1 MRTESTGWRLLTAC
15 VPPVALLSATMTLL
29 TLPAFAAEDGDDA
42 AKPAAK
48 TESAEEKEKAKPAP
62 AKATELKPIYNV
74 KLRLQYDYRELGDDK
89 DSDLYAYFSGDVR
102 NLGNGRVDFYASA
115 RLKSDLDSADSSA
128 DLANDPFRSVD
139 ESNGVTENRIRQ
151 LYFDLHDRDRNL
163 AFRAG
168 RQYIEIADYL
178 HLDGGQV
185 IVTENKDFGGRIYAG
200 APVSYYSS
208 SVSDDFAGGLSFI
221 GRPWEGNRTRLTL
234 ARYHDDS
241 EGEDDQNYYLDV
253 RQQITEAVRT
263 RGQLSVLNDEFR
275 MGRLD
280 GYFYAPDGETDFS
293 IGGSYWGSFDA
304 KTRAYS
310 PLYNVLGEQDPYTYA
325 YARLNQLVAPKWTV
339 SPGVSLRHADSGEN
353 GQNNRDYEN
362 YDLAL
367 IFEPTRAFSATASLE
382 YWAVEDADSFFGV
395 SGELRYR
402 SGRVWEVSGG
412 MMFAEYS
419 YDTYSDISYASSGGQ
434 TTLSETGTVI
444 EESPYVKTYFV
455 RSKWKVSKRLTLRA
469 QVDVEDDDSQE
480 DLALRGRGSVE
491 VRL

>member
-1 MRTESTGWRLLTAC
+1 MRIDSTGWRLLAAC
-15 VPPVALLSATMTLL
+15 LPQAALLSATMAVVS
-29 TLPAFAAEDGDDA
+29 LPSFAAEDGDAD
-42 AKPAAK
+42 KPAAK
-48 TESAEEKEKAKPAP
+48 AEAADEQEKAKDAP
-62 AKATELKPIYNV
+62 AKPAVIKPIYNA
-74 KLRLQYDYRELGDDK
+74 KLRLQYDYRELGDEK
-89 DSDLYAYFSGDVR
+89 DNDLYAYFYGDVR
-102 NLGNGRVDFYASA
+102 NLNNGRADFYVSA
-115 RLKSDLDSADSSA
+115 RLKSDLDSDDSSA
-128 DLANDPFRSVD
+128 SLADDPFRSVD

-151 LYFDLHDRDRNL
+151 LYLDLHDRDRVL

-168 RQYIEIADYL
+168 RQYIDIADYL

-185 IVTENKDFGGRIYAG
+185 ILKESGDLGGRIYAG
-200 APVSYYSS
+200 APVSYYNSD
-208 SVSDDFAGGLSFI
+208 VSDDLAGGVSFI

-234 ARYHDDS
+234 ARYHDEA

-253 RQQITEAVRT
+253 RQQLTEAART

-280 GYFYAPDGETDFS
+280 GFFYAPSGETDFS
-293 IGGSYWGSFDA
+293 IGASYWGSFDA

-310 PLYNVLGEQDPYTYA
+310 PLYDTLGEQDPYTYA
-325 YARLNQLVAPKWTV
+325 YARLNQQLAPKWTL
-339 SPGVSLRHADSGEN
+339 SPGVSMRFADAGDN

-367 IFEPTRAFSATASLE
+367 SFEPTRAFSATAALE
-382 YWAVEDADSFFGV
+382 YWAVEEGDSFFGV
-395 SGELRYR
+395 SGDVRYR

-412 MMFAEYS
+412 MSFAEYN
-419 YDTYSDISYASSGGQ
+419 YDTYSDISYTASGGQ
-434 TTLSETGTVI
+434 AVFSDSGTII

-455 RSKWKVSKRLTLRA
+455 RSKWKVNKRLTLRA
-469 QVDVEDDDSQE
+469 QVDVEDDDSQD